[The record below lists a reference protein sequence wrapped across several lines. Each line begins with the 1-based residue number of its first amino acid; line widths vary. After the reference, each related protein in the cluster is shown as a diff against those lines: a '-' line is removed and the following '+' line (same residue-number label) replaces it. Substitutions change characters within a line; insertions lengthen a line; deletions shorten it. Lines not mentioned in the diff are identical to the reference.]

1 MAKNGGFICDNI
13 QKFNIEKI
21 DEFQKEEFN
30 LNILKIVGYNK
41 ENQPSILSL
50 NEENLIE
57 IDNSISSVEINLFT
71 NSQIKSNQIKYFIS
85 SDIYEEIISNGY
97 NSKIQLNSIPLYTS
111 EFKISALNGS
121 GDKSQNIISLK
132 IKNNP
137 PIWLRVESIV
147 GYFILLISI
156 IYIIV
161 KFKDNQ
167 TKKRLEGASTI
178 TQQVAK
184 NFLLTS
190 EISLKRKI
198 KEAILAFRIERAYSK
213 ERIMELYLNQIYLGQ
228 GTYGIAAASLEYF
241 DKAVNELNY
250 EEAALLAALPK
261 APSKYNPY
269 KSKKIAKTRRDFVLK
284 NLYENSYINESEYKN
299 LINKKIRIKKRKIE
313 LLEEANFYT
322 EEVRRIISD
331 TYGYDNLYKG
341 GLSIRTPM
349 NSDYQKETVYALR
362 KGLESYDKRHGWRGP
377 ITNIV
382 SKNWKNQIEKFI
394 IDKSLQWRLAKVI
407 EVNKLS
413 IKIETEDAEIGF
425 INFKNVSWTRKKS
438 FDDILKLDDIIY
450 VEKIKKDKWS
460 LKQLPKING
469 AIVVMD
475 PYTGR
480 VLAMSGGFSY
490 NLSEFNR
497 ATQAK
502 RQPGSAFKPFVYA
515 AALENGFTPSTLIL
529 DAPFVMDQ
537 GEGLK
542 TWKPENYGKKFYG
555 PSTLRTGIEK
565 SRNLMT
571 VRVAQKVGFE
581 QISKVA
587 NSFGIYNHV
596 PELLSVSLGSAETT
610 LVRLTNAYCTFVNG
624 GKKVEPI
631 FIDRIQDRRG
641 KSIFNSDKRKCSGCE
656 EISILKEDIP
666 FIKND
671 KKQIISPETAYQI
684 TSMLEG
690 VIKRGTG
697 RKLRNLNLPLAG
709 KTGTTNNNM
718 DAWFLGFTSKLVIGV
733 YVGFD
738 EPKSLGRYETGSKA
752 ALPVFKKFVK
762 NVVKKKD
769 ALPFKV
775 PKNISLVVVDAEN
788 GMRPNSETKKIIYE
802 SFKTNENII
811 VGLDDL
817 SGRNRLGF
825 NDSTIKKKILKF
837 Y

>member
-1 MAKNGGFICDNI
+1 MRVFIKKAGKSI
-13 QKFNIEKI
+13 FGI
-21 DEFQKEEFN
+21 
-30 LNILKIVGYNK
+30 ILLGLLFAFSTLWYFSSDLPDYK
-41 ENQPSILSL
+41 ILS
-50 NEENLIE
+50 
-57 IDNSISSVEINLFT
+57 SYKPPISSRVHSGQGELIAEYALQKRF
-71 NSQIKSNQIKYFIS
+71 FIP
-85 SDIYEEIISNGY
+85 YE
-97 NSKIQLNSIPLYTS
+97 SIPKNVIYSFL
-111 EFKISALNGS
+111 SAE
-121 GDKSQNIISLK
+121 DKNFFSHPGVDAK
-132 IKNNP
+132 
-137 PIWLRVESIV
+137 SITRA
-147 GYFILLISI
+147 
-156 IYIIV
+156 IV
-161 KFKDNQ
+161 KN
-167 TKKRLEGASTI
+167 TKNIFSNKRLEGASTI

-184 NFLLTS
+184 NFLLTNEVS
-190 EISLKRKI
+190 IKRKI

-213 ERIMELYLNQIYLGQ
+213 ERIMELYLNQIYLGE

-241 DKAVNELNY
+241 DKAVSELNY
-250 EEAALLAALPK
+250 EEAAMLAALPK

-349 NSDYQKETVYALR
+349 NSDYQKESVYALR

-413 IKIETEDAEIGF
+413 IKIETEDSEIGF

-438 FDDILKLDDIIY
+438 FEDILKLDDIIY

-624 GKKVEPI
+624 GKKVDPI
-631 FIDRIQDRRG
+631 FIDRVQDRRG
-641 KSIFNSDKRKCSGCE
+641 KTIFNSDKRKCMGCK
-656 EISILKEDIP
+656 EISYLEEKIP
-666 FIKND
+666 FIEDNKA
-671 KKQIISPETAYQI
+671 QIISPETAYQM
-684 TSMLEG
+684 TSLMEG
-690 VIKRGTG
+690 VVKRGTG
-697 RKLRNLNLPLAG
+697 RKLRNLNIPLAG
-709 KTGTTNNNM
+709 KTGTTNKNM

-738 EPKSLGRYETGSKA
+738 VPKSLGKYETGAKA
-752 ALPVFKKFVK
+752 ALPIFKTFIEK
-762 NVVKKKD
+762 VVKKKD
-769 ALPFKV
+769 ARPFKI
-775 PKNISLVVVDAEN
+775 PKNINLVLVDAET
-788 GMRPNSETKKIIYE
+788 GMKADINTKKVIYE
-802 SFKTNENII
+802 SFKTKDNFMVILEKSLNK
-811 VGLDDL
+811 DK
-817 SGRNRLGF
+817 LGF
-825 NDSTIKKKILKF
+825 YDSANRRRILRF